1 MNFSRPE
8 QLQELESKS
17 EFDLLIIG
25 GGIVGSAALEMAASS
40 GLSSVLLEKNDFAS
54 GASGRSTKL
63 LHGGIRYLP
72 QLQFDLVRES
82 LQEQKILIK
91 LLGGLYKPLKL
102 LAPIYKDDGF
112 SDLPKILQYNFI
124 SSFAFKLGLTLY
136 DLLGSRTKKQR
147 HINFDK
153 SKTKEMFPLLKQE
166 KLKRSFIFQDAQT
179 DDSKLVVTLLR
190 NAVEINN
197 AIAINYM
204 EITDI
209 KKQSSKY
216 QITAINKLNGNKHM
230 FIANNIIAATGVH
243 ALPGDYSVKSSHIK
257 FSGGAHL
264 ILKDDPLK
272 INGNGILLP
281 KTEDNRIM
289 FVLPWFGNTIVGT
302 TDTETFSGTLDRPYA
317 NNDDKE
323 YIIRHIKKYFN
334 VDNVEYISSW
344 SGIRALID
352 NQLTSTKNVSR
363 GHFFN
368 NVDERFIQISGGKLT
383 GFRLIA
389 KESLELLFSDNFELT
404 PLSFVDEVLD
414 LSNKFNEND
423 LKKCFEHYCIA
434 KPTDY
439 MLRRTHLSWFS
450 NSGGKNEFSKILEN
464 FDINGIEND
473 TFEELIDEG
482 LLNKTY

>member
-8 QLQELESKS
+8 QLQEFESKS

-25 GGIVGSAALEMAASS
+25 GGIVGSAALQMAASS

-72 QLQFDLVRES
+72 QLQFGLVRES
-82 LQEQKILIK
+82 LQEQKVLIK

-136 DLLGSRTKKQR
+136 DILGSRAKNQR

-153 SKTKEMFPLLKQE
+153 SKTKDMFPLLKQE

-179 DDSKLVVTLLR
+179 DDAKLVVTLLR
-190 NAVEINN
+190 NGVEINN
-197 AIAINYM
+197 AMAINYM

-209 KKQSSKY
+209 KKQLSRY
-216 QITAINKLNGNKHM
+216 QVTAVNKLNDKKYT
-230 FIANNIIAATGVH
+230 FFANNIIAATGAH
-243 ALPGDYSVKSSHIK
+243 NLPGDYSVKSSGIK

-317 NNDDKE
+317 NDDDID

-352 NQLTSTKNVSR
+352 NKLTSTKNVSR

-368 NVDERFIQISGGKLT
+368 NVDDRFIQISGGKLT

-389 KESLELLFSDNFELT
+389 KESLELLFSNNFELT
-404 PLSFVDEVLD
+404 PLRFTDDVLN
-414 LSNKFNEND
+414 LSNNFNKDD
-423 LKKCFEHYCIA
+423 LKKCFKHYCIA

-439 MLRRTHLSWFS
+439 MLRRTHISWF
-450 NSGGKNEFSKILEN
+450 NNNGGKDEFSKIIQY
-464 FDINGIEND
+464 FDLDGIEVD
-473 TFEELIDEG
+473 TLEELYGEG
-482 LLNKTY
+482 LLKETY

>member
-1 MNFSRPE
+1 MNFSRTE
-8 QLQELESKS
+8 QLQVFDGKS

-25 GGIVGSAALEMAASS
+25 GGIVGSAALQMASTS
-40 GLSSVLLEKNDFAS
+40 GLNAVLIEKNDFAS

-72 QLQFDLVRES
+72 QLQFGLVRES
-82 LQEQKILIK
+82 LQEQKVLIK
-91 LLGGLYKPLKL
+91 LLGGLYKPLNL

-147 HINFDK
+147 HTNFDK
-153 SKTKEMFPLLKQE
+153 LKTKEMFPLLKQD
-166 KLKRSFIFQDAQT
+166 KLKKSFIFQDAQT

-197 AIAINYM
+197 AIALNYI

-209 KKQSSKY
+209 KKHSSKY
-216 QITAINKLNGNKHM
+216 EISAINKLNNNKHV
-230 FIANNIIAATGVH
+230 FFATNIIAATGVH
-243 ALPGDYSVKSSHIK
+243 TLPGNYAEKSSSIK

-264 ILKDDPLK
+264 ILKGDPLK
-272 INGNGILLP
+272 INGNGVLLP

-317 NNDDKE
+317 NSDDKE
-323 YIIRHIKKYFN
+323 YILRHIKKYFD

-368 NVDERFIQISGGKLT
+368 SVDERFIQISGGKLT

-389 KESLELLFSDNFELT
+389 KESLELLFKGSFDLT
-404 PLSFVDEVLD
+404 PLSFTDEVLN
-414 LSNKFNEND
+414 LSNKFNKND
-423 LKKCFEHYCIA
+423 LDKCFEHYCIA

-439 MLRRTHLSWFS
+439 MLRRTHLSWF
-450 NSGGKNEFSKILEN
+450 NIHGGEKDIQEIIKN
-464 FDINGIEND
+464 FDIDDI
-473 TFEELIDEG
+473 TTATLKELADEG
-482 LLNKTY
+482 LLESTN

>member
-8 QLQELESKS
+8 QLEELESKS

-40 GLSSVLLEKNDFAS
+40 GLSSILLEKNDFAS

-72 QLQFDLVRES
+72 QLQFGLVRES
-82 LQEQKILIK
+82 LQEQKVLIN

-124 SSFAFKLGLTLY
+124 SSIAFKLGLTLY
-136 DLLGSRTKKQR
+136 DLLGSRAKDQR
-147 HINFDK
+147 HTNLDK
-153 SKTKEMFPLLKQE
+153 SKTNEMFPLLKQN
-166 KLKRSFIFQDAQT
+166 KLKKSFIFQDAQT
-179 DDSKLVVTLLR
+179 DDAKLVVTLLR

-197 AIAINYM
+197 ATAINYM
-204 EITDI
+204 EITEI
-209 KKQSSKY
+209 KKQSSRY
-216 QITAINKLNGNKHM
+216 EITALNKLNGNRHVLVAK
-230 FIANNIIAATGVH
+230 NIIAATGVH
-243 ALPGDYSVKSSHIK
+243 ALPGNYSVKSSGIK

-317 NNDDKE
+317 NSDDKE

-334 VDNVEYISSW
+334 VDSVEYLSSW

-352 NQLTSTKNVSR
+352 NELTSTKNVSR

-368 NVDERFIQISGGKLT
+368 SVDERFIQISGGKLT

-389 KESLELLFSDNFELT
+389 KESLELLFNDNFELT
-404 PLSFVDEVLD
+404 PLSFIEEVLN
-414 LSNKFNEND
+414 LSNNFNESD
-423 LKKCFEHYCIA
+423 LNKCFDHYCIA

-439 MLRRTHLSWFS
+439 MLRRTHLSWFNQ
-450 NSGGKNEFSKILEN
+450 NSGKDQFSKILEN
-464 FDINGIEND
+464 FDIDEIKVD
-473 TFEELIDEG
+473 TLRELSDEG
-482 LLNKTY
+482 IFNENY

>member
-40 GLSSVLLEKNDFAS
+40 GLSSILLEKNDFAS

-72 QLQFDLVRES
+72 QLQFGLVRES
-82 LQEQKILIK
+82 LQEQKILVK

-112 SDLPKILQYNFI
+112 ADLPKIIQYNFI

-153 SKTKEMFPLLKQE
+153 SKTREMFPLLKQE

-179 DDSKLVVTLLR
+179 DDAKLVVTLLR

-197 AIAINYM
+197 ATAINYM

-209 KKQSSKY
+209 KKQSSRY
-216 QITAINKLNGNKHM
+216 QITAINKLKGNKYE
-230 FIANNIIAATGVH
+230 FFANNIIAATGVH
-243 ALPGDYSVKSSHIK
+243 ALPGDYAVKSSAIK

-317 NNDDKE
+317 IDDDID

-352 NQLTSTKNVSR
+352 NKLTSTKNVSR

-368 NVDERFIQISGGKLT
+368 NVDDRFIQISGGKLT

-389 KESLELLFSDNFELT
+389 KESLELLFSNNFELT
-404 PLSFVDEVLD
+404 PLRFTDDVLN
-414 LSNKFNEND
+414 LSNNFNKDD
-423 LKKCFEHYCIA
+423 LKKCFKHYCIA

-439 MLRRTHLSWFS
+439 MLRRTHISWF
-450 NSGGKNEFSKILEN
+450 NNNGGKDEFSKIIQY
-464 FDINGIEND
+464 FDLDGIEVD
-473 TFEELIDEG
+473 TSEELYGEG
-482 LLNKTY
+482 LLKETY

>member
-1 MNFSRPE
+1 MNFSRTE
-8 QLQELESKS
+8 QLQVFDGKS

-25 GGIVGSAALEMAASS
+25 GGIVGSAALQMASSS
-40 GLSSVLLEKNDFAS
+40 GLSAVLFEKNDFAS

-72 QLQFDLVRES
+72 QLQFGLVRES
-82 LQEQKILIK
+82 LKEQKVLIK
-91 LLGGLYKPLKL
+91 LLGGLYKPLNL

-136 DLLGSRTKKQR
+136 DLLGSRSKNQR
-147 HINFDK
+147 HTNIDTLK
-153 SKTKEMFPLLKQE
+153 IKEMFPLLKQD
-166 KLKRSFIFQDAQT
+166 KLKKSFIFQDAQT
-179 DDSKLVVTLLR
+179 DDAKLVVTLLR

-197 AIAINYM
+197 AFALNYM

-209 KKQSSKY
+209 KKHSSRY
-216 QITAINKLNGNKHM
+216 QILAIDKLNNREYV
-230 FIANNIIAATGVH
+230 FFANNIIAATGVH
-243 ALPGDYSVKSSHIK
+243 TLPGNYAEKSSNVK

-264 ILKDDPLK
+264 ILKNDPLK
-272 INGNGILLP
+272 INGKGVLLP
-281 KTEDNRIM
+281 RTEDNRIM

-323 YIIRHIKKYFN
+323 YILRHIKKYFN
-334 VDNVEYISSW
+334 VDTVEYISSW

-363 GHFFN
+363 GHFFK

-389 KESLELLFSDNFELT
+389 KECLELLFKSSFDLT
-404 PLSFVDEVLD
+404 PLSFIDEVLN
-414 LSNKFNEND
+414 LSNKFNKND
-423 LKKCFEHYCIA
+423 LDKCFEHYCIA

-439 MLRRTHLSWFS
+439 MLRRTHLSWF
-450 NSGGKNEFSKILEN
+450 NKNGGEKDIQEIVKN
-464 FDINGIEND
+464 FDID
-473 TFEELIDEG
+473 DVKTATHKELADEG
-482 LLNKTY
+482 LFDI